1 MLALF
6 CVLFLTTP
14 ELISAPA
21 SRSLLDEV
29 AYKTLAFEFE
39 MLLKNHLRDWRF
51 LTETPTEM
59 DMGEFFSKRDFMYHA
74 NTTLPKD
81 LKNDTVNPE
90 EKKIELSTK
99 MNHFKNKKVEP
110 TQNDT
115 AQPEQKKKININST
129 QSHFENKKIKPAKTS
144 DRVAISRRGH
154 RTPNAPPDP
163 IAVNAGHK
171 LTRKSD
177 SNATETPEKNARATR
192 EAGIPVIYMPG
203 KKKKRKC
210 SQVSGLLAGFNTF
223 NYLTFVTGVITLVL
237 NANNNINN
245 NNNNNNL
252 NNNNDISNNNV
263 NANTNTQ
270 NANQVVIFPP
280 GRKRRSIADWLLRVL
295 NRPQVEEAKST
306 TASPAA
312 SGSNWDGAAEV
323 ATVALQLFDSWVQ
336 ASSGVSGECGWA
348 EYCLLL
354 HDLGRRKGI
363 SAALFDPARSFSA
376 LVSPSWVGS
385 SSSCFLQR
393 AKCRLR

>member
-1 MLALF
+1 MFAVF

-21 SRSLLDEV
+21 SHSVLDEV
-29 AYKTLAFEFE
+29 AFKTLGFEFE

-59 DMGEFFSKRDFMYHA
+59 DMGEFFSKRNFISRS
-74 NTTLPKD
+74 NTTSPED
-81 LKNDTVNPE
+81 LKNDTRNPDQM
-90 EKKIELSTK
+90 KK
-99 MNHFKNKKVEP
+99 H
-110 TQNDT
+110 
-115 AQPEQKKKININST
+115 ININSPGNNLKD
-129 QSHFENKKIKPAKTS
+129 SEVIPPKES
-144 DRVAISRRGH
+144 DLIDFSEQDHMAANI
-154 RTPNAPPDP
+154 PPDLNTESGASGP
-163 IAVNAGHK
+163 
-171 LTRKSD
+171 TRKLD
-177 SNATETPEKNARATR
+177 SNAIEVSERSGRAARD
-192 EAGIPVIYMPG
+192 AGIPVIYMPG

-223 NYLTFVTGVITLVL
+223 NYLTFVTGVITLVV

-280 GRKRRSIADWLLRVL
+280 GRKRRSIADWLLQVL
-295 NRPQVEEAKST
+295 NLPSVKGAKT
-306 TASPAA
+306 PAA
-312 SGSNWDGAAEV
+312 TPPTVSKGSWCGAAEA

-348 EYCLLL
+348 EYCFLL
-354 HDLGRRKGI
+354 HNLGRREGV
-363 SAALFDPARSFSA
+363 SAALFNPARTFST
-376 LVSPSWVGS
+376 LVAPAWVAS
-385 SSSCFLQR
+385 SASCFLQR
-393 AKCRLR
+393 AKCRIV